1 MPLHICLGHLK
12 ARLRKDYVRKY
23 ILGSSKLLGRINS
36 KEELC
41 HRSISDIY
49 TVAPLSCIST
59 PIYHSGRWTQSLS
72 IHFFVSTSNKLI
84 LQSFLFSSI
93 IQTEKM
99 VAIKNIFC
107 FITAVTAAT
116 IYQRT
121 PATILTDITTIDTNV
136 NALTKAVDNYN
147 GGFFDLLTVSSA
159 ESTLETCK
167 FYSEVTSMNHTN
179 NSP

>member
-1 MPLHICLGHLK
+1 
-12 ARLRKDYVRKY
+12 
-23 ILGSSKLLGRINS
+23 
-36 KEELC
+36 
-41 HRSISDIY
+41 
-49 TVAPLSCIST
+49 
-59 PIYHSGRWTQSLS
+59 
-72 IHFFVSTSNKLI
+72 
-84 LQSFLFSSI
+84 
-93 IQTEKM
+93 M

-159 ESTLETCK
+159 ESTLETSIK
-167 FYSEVTSMNHTN
+167 NAATDTANTSPLSSADSTNILNAINHLIPDIQQALDALVAKKTTFANAGVASTVEGDLANLKKETDTFGKNLLAISSSDVEPKLSATLSTIDNDFTN
-179 NSP
+179 AEAAF

>member
-1 MPLHICLGHLK
+1 
-12 ARLRKDYVRKY
+12 
-23 ILGSSKLLGRINS
+23 
-36 KEELC
+36 
-41 HRSISDIY
+41 
-49 TVAPLSCIST
+49 
-59 PIYHSGRWTQSLS
+59 
-72 IHFFVSTSNKLI
+72 
-84 LQSFLFSSI
+84 
-93 IQTEKM
+93 M